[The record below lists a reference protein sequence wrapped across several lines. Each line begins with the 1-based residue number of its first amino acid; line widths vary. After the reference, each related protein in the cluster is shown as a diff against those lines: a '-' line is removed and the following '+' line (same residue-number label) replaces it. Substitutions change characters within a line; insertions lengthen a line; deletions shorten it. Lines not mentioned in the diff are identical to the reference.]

1 MRICLAA
8 LLLLLAAPARGEFL
22 PDLPRAITRTD
33 TASREAPVVEVSW
46 DARPHAVL
54 GGEMALWRW
63 QPERWQV
70 RWLVGAMM
78 ATDNAQSRLS
88 APTELARWWFGSAVV
103 VQFPQSSDPDHA
115 LEFAVGLY
123 RQQARTLGDFRL
135 PDAFHSDAIAFG
147 GGGYIVDLDLAALRR
162 VGPFLATVRL
172 NDRVHLPGLALLV
185 GQRSWADV
193 LGDTLSDNLSHQ
205 PNLDLT
211 MRWPISPRWQP
222 VWAVHGELLV
232 PLDSYVTTRGYVR
245 SHLGVALPGQHGE
258 LLPFVAID
266 VGAGPGLLVN
276 RDEFRLALGVRYG
289 PN

>member
-1 MRICLAA
+1 MEYQTQYGLALQGKGERKQSA
-8 LLLLLAAPARGEFL
+8 RELLKAV
-22 PDLPRAITRTD
+22 AI
-33 TASREAPVVEVSW
+33 VEEIRRSVS
-46 DARPHAVL
+46 DRDV
-54 GGEMALWRW
+54 
-63 QPERWQV
+63 
-70 RWLVGAMM
+70 
-78 ATDNAQSRLS
+78 
-88 APTELARWWFGSAVV
+88 F
-103 VQFPQSSDPDHA
+103 
-115 LEFAVGLY
+115 
-123 RQQARTLGDFRL
+123 
-135 PDAFHSDAIAFG
+135 FG